1 MPWQSADD
9 CAAEALAA
17 AHAGRSWVVTGRVNK
32 AGGGRRRT
40 GAARRSPLGRGVH
53 RQPHVAGAP
62 PGG

>member
-32 AGGGRRRT
+32 VAAAAAG
-40 GAARRSPLGRGVH
+40 PVPRGV
-53 RQPHVAGAP
+53 RRGPRRASPATCS
-62 PGG
+62 